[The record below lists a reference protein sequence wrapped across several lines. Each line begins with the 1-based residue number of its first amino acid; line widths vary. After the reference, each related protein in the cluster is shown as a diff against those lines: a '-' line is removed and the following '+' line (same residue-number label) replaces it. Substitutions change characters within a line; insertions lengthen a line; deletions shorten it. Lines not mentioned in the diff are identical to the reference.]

1 MVDKYKI
8 QGGNQLKGEV
18 LIGGAKNSVLKLMAS
33 AVLAKG
39 ETKIYNV
46 PELTD
51 VGIMLEVINGLGIK
65 TNHDKKEQSVTIDAT
80 DITSIT
86 AQYEYVSKMRASF
99 IILGALIS
107 RCKEAIVAL
116 PGGCA
121 IGERRVD
128 FHIKG
133 LEALGAKIKIEN
145 GYVHAKANKLVGTDI
160 YLDIPS
166 VGATENLMLASI
178 LAEGSTRIQNAAQE
192 PEIVDLANFLNTM
205 GADVVGAGTSEIVI
219 NGVKQEDL
227 HPIEYTTIPDRIE
240 AGTFMSAVVG
250 TRGKAIIRNVYPA
263 HLTFFTDKLIK
274 MGANI
279 KLIEPTAIEVS
290 CKNRLNSVNF
300 VTQPYPGFP
309 TDLQSMAMVLLSTA
323 NGVGIITESLYE
335 NRFMQVQHLL
345 RMGAD
350 IHQDRNHAIIK
361 GVKKLTGATVEAS
374 DLRAGAS
381 LVVAGLMAD
390 GTTIVE
396 KLHHIDRGYEK
407 FDEKIR
413 NLGGNI
419 IRYNDG
425 TPSEETRIH
434 TNESRLY
441 PKLLEVIELLK
452 NYQDELLEQAELFL
466 NKLEEQVS
474 KEAIDRFYELIK
486 PVNGCRWYDKNPT
499 ISKTVEILRVVPP
512 DVQKAC
518 AERFIAALK
527 EMGIDY
533 ESPNQE

>member
-1 MVDKYKI
+1 MADKYRI

-18 LIGGAKNSVLKLMAS
+18 FIGGAKNSVLKLMAS
-33 AVLAKG
+33 AILAKG
-39 ETKIYNV
+39 TTKIYNV

-51 VGIMLEVINGLGIK
+51 VSIMLDVINGLGVK
-65 TNHDKKEQSVTIDAT
+65 TFHDKEEKSVTIDAT

-86 AQYEYVSKMRASF
+86 AQYEFVSKMRASF
-99 IILGALIS
+99 IILGALVS

-145 GYVHAKANKLVGTDI
+145 GYVHAKASKLVGTDI

-166 VGATENLMLASI
+166 VGATENLMLASV
-178 LAEGSTRIQNAAQE
+178 LADGSTRIQNAAQE
-192 PEIVDLANFLNTM
+192 PEIIDLANFLNTM

-227 HPIEYTTIPDRIE
+227 HAIEYTTIPDRIE
-240 AGTFMSAVVG
+240 AGTFMSAVAG
-250 TRGKAIIRNVYPA
+250 TKGKAIIRNIYPA

-361 GVKKLTGATVEAS
+361 GIKRLTGATVAAS

-381 LVVAGLMAD
+381 LVVAGLMAN

-396 KLHHIDRGYEK
+396 NLHHIDRGYEK

-413 NLGGNI
+413 ALGGNI
-419 IRYNDG
+419 IRYSDD
-425 TPSEETRIH
+425 T
-434 TNESRLY
+434 TNE
-441 PKLLEVIELLK
+441 E
-452 NYQDELLEQAELFL
+452 
-466 NKLEEQVS
+466 
-474 KEAIDRFYELIK
+474 
-486 PVNGCRWYDKNPT
+486 
-499 ISKTVEILRVVPP
+499 LRVQ
-512 DVQKAC
+512 DGS
-518 AERFIAALK
+518 RI
-527 EMGIDY
+527 
-533 ESPNQE
+533 